1 MSTLRIGTRRSALA
15 LWQTHHVRDLLQAH
29 HPALSVEIV
38 HFTTRGDRVLD
49 RPLPEIG
56 GKGLFTAELESALRE
71 GRIDLAV
78 HSLKDLPTETPPAFT
93 LGAFLAR
100 ATPFDALISRG
111 GHTLDALPHGATVG
125 TSSLRR
131 RAQLLAH
138 RPDLRLALL
147 RGNVDTRLRKALD
160 PAGPY
165 DAVILA
171 VAGLER
177 LGHADAITE
186 TLAPDVMM
194 PAPAQGVVAVQCRA
208 NDAQTLR
215 LLAALDDRP
224 TRLTATA
231 ERAFLRRL
239 DAGCRLPVSAYATLS
254 GERLTLR
261 GRVSS
266 LDGAQTITVAGEAI
280 ADNGVALGVRLAE
293 EALAKG
299 ADALL
304 AAVRGELPQ

>member
-29 HPALSVEIV
+29 YPALSVEIV

-71 GRIDLAV
+71 GRIALAV
-78 HSLKDLPTETPPAFT
+78 HRLKDLPTETPPAFT
-93 LGAFLAR
+93 LGALLVR

-111 GHTLDALPHGATVG
+111 GHTLDSLPHGATVG

-131 RAQLLAH
+131 RAQLLAR

-208 NDAQTLR
+208 DDAQTLR

-239 DAGCRLPVSAYATLS
+239 DAGCRLPVSAYATLAD
-254 GERLTLR
+254 GCITLH

-266 LDGAQTITVAGEAI
+266 LDGTQTITVSGKAQTERAE
-280 ADNGVALGVRLAE
+280 VLGKLLAE

>member
-1 MSTLRIGTRRSALA
+1 MKTLRIGTRRSALA
-15 LWQTHHVRDLLQAH
+15 LWQAQRVRELLLAH
-29 HPALSVEIV
+29 YPALSVELV

-56 GKGLFTAELESALRE
+56 GKGLFTAELERALHQ
-71 GRIDLAV
+71 GHIDLAV

-93 LGAFLAR
+93 LGAFLPR
-100 ATPFDALISRG
+100 ANPLDALVSRG
-111 GHTLDALPHGATVG
+111 GQSLDALPHGATVG

-160 PAGPY
+160 PNGPY

-186 TLAPDVMM
+186 PLSPQVMM

-208 NDAQTLR
+208 DDAETLR
-215 LLAALDDRP
+215 LLAALDDRVA
-224 TRLTATA
+224 RLTARA

-239 DAGCRLPVSAYATLS
+239 EAGCRLPVAAYATLRD
-254 GERLTLR
+254 ERLYLR

-266 LDGAQTITVAGEAI
+266 LDGAQTITVAGEAN
-280 ADNGVALGVRLAE
+280 ADDAVALGVQLAE
-293 EALAKG
+293 EALARG

-304 AAVRGELPQ
+304 AAIREELPR

>member
-1 MSTLRIGTRRSALA
+1 MKTLRIGTRRSALA
-15 LWQTHHVRDLLQAH
+15 LWQAQRVRELLLAH
-29 HPALSVEIV
+29 YPALSVELV

-56 GKGLFTAELESALRE
+56 GKGLFTAELERALHQ
-71 GRIDLAV
+71 GHIDLAV

-93 LGAFLAR
+93 LGAFLPR
-100 ATPFDALISRG
+100 ANPLDALVSRG
-111 GHTLDALPHGATVG
+111 GQSLDALPHGATVG

-160 PAGPY
+160 PNGPY

-186 TLAPDVMM
+186 PLSPQVMM

-208 NDAQTLR
+208 DDAETLR
-215 LLAALDDRP
+215 LLAALDDRVA
-224 TRLTATA
+224 RLTARA

-239 DAGCRLPVSAYATLS
+239 EAGCRLPVAAYATLS
-254 GERLTLR
+254 DERLYLR

-266 LDGAQTITVAGEAI
+266 LDGAQTITVAGEAN
-280 ADNGVALGVRLAE
+280 ADDAVALGVQLAE
-293 EALAKG
+293 EALARG

-304 AAVRGELPQ
+304 AAIREELPR

>member
-1 MSTLRIGTRRSALA
+1 MKPLRIGTRRSRLA
-15 LWQTHHVRDLLQAH
+15 LWQTEHVRALLQAH
-29 HPALSVEIV
+29 YPALTVELV

-56 GKGLFTAELESALRE
+56 GKGLFTAELESALRS
-71 GRIDLAV
+71 GAIDLAV

-93 LGAFLAR
+93 LGALLPR
-100 ATPFDALISRG
+100 ANP
-111 GHTLDALPHGATVG
+111 LDALVSRSGQKLAELPRGARVG

-131 RAQLLAH
+131 RAQLLAR
-138 RPDLRLALL
+138 RPDLRLELL

-160 PAGPY
+160 PAGAY

-186 TLAPDVMM
+186 TLPPHVMM
-194 PAPAQGVVAVQCRA
+194 PAPAQGVIAVQCRA
-208 NDAQTLR
+208 DDADALR
-215 LLAALDDRP
+215 LLAALEDRP
-224 TRLTATA
+224 TRLAATA

-239 DAGCRLPVSAYATLS
+239 EAGCRLPVAAYATLE
-254 GERLTLR
+254 GERLRLC
-261 GRVSS
+261 GRVSG
-266 LDGAQTITVAGEAI
+266 LDGAQTITVAGESAPDE
-280 ADNGVALGVRLAE
+280 AAALGVRLAE
-293 EALAKG
+293 EALARG

-304 AAVRGELPQ
+304 AAVREELPE

>member
-1 MSTLRIGTRRSALA
+1 MKPLRIGTRRSALA
-15 LWQTHHVRDLLQAH
+15 LWQTEHVRNLLQAH
-29 HPALSVEIV
+29 YPAMTVELV

-49 RPLPEIG
+49 RALPEIG
-56 GKGLFTAELESALRE
+56 GKGLFTAELESALLA

-93 LGAFLAR
+93 LGALLPR
-100 ATPFDALISRG
+100 ANPFDALVSRSG
-111 GHTLDALPHGATVG
+111 QTLATLPHGATVG

-131 RAQLLAH
+131 RAQLLAR

-186 TLAPDVMM
+186 TLPPDVMM
-194 PAPAQGVVAVQCRA
+194 PAPAQGVIAVQCRA
-208 NDAQTLR
+208 DDVHTLR

-224 TRLTATA
+224 TRIAATA

-239 DAGCRLPVSAYATLS
+239 EAGCRLPVAAYATLE
-254 GERLTLR
+254 GARLRLR

-266 LDGAQTITVAGEAI
+266 LDGAQTITVAGVSAPDEAI
-280 ADNGVALGVRLAE
+280 ALGVRLAE
-293 EALAKG
+293 EALARG

-304 AAVRGELPQ
+304 AAIREELPR